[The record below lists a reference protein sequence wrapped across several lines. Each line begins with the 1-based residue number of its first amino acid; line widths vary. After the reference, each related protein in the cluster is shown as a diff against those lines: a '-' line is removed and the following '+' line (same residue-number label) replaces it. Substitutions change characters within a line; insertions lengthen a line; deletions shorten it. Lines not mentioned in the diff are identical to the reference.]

1 MSTFIGLI
9 QDGDLRLPRAFQEF
23 VRTHNGTKVEISP
36 ILPESNQ
43 QRRFY
48 HAAVLPLITYYQE
61 GLDHRKAADR
71 EKVHEWLK
79 IEFNGEIV
87 AVAGST
93 RKVARSTKGRLNKGY
108 LDRLYEWMAEQGY
121 AVHELNPESYKHWR
135 DTVYPFGG
143 PTNYIDYL
151 IKLKR
156 I

>member
-1 MSTFIGLI
+1 MTQFLGLI
-9 QDGDLRLPRAFQEF
+9 RNGGLALPRAFAEF
-23 VRTHNGTKVEISP
+23 AKSHEGIKVEISP

-61 GLDHRKAADR
+61 GLDHRKAVDR

-93 RKVARSTKGRLNKGY
+93 RKVARSTKGKLNTGF
-108 LDRLYEWMAEQGY
+108 LERVYEWMFEQGY
-121 AVHELNPESYKHWR
+121 AIHELNPESYKHWR
-135 DTVYPFGG
+135 DTVFPCGG
-143 PTNYIDYL
+143 PANYVDYL
-151 IKLKR
+151 VSLNR
-156 I
+156 V